1 VKAAY
6 RRLVI
11 KVSGGQLAGDLG
23 FGIDPTVIAGI
34 AEELREVHELGTQ
47 LAVVI
52 GGGNVIRG
60 ITAAAQ
66 GLDRASA
73 DYMGMLAAVINA
85 LALQDALEKAGLSTR
100 VLSALEISSVAE
112 PYIRRRAVRHL
123 EKGRVVVFAG
133 GTGNPFF
140 STDTAAALRAA
151 EIDAEIILMA
161 KQGVDGVYSADPKT
175 DADAMRYESLSFDE
189 AIQKNLR
196 VMDQT
201 ALALCRENHLP
212 VIVFDMGV
220 RGNIRKVAAGEAVG
234 TRVEDL
240 RAR

>member
-1 VKAAY
+1 MKAAY

-11 KVSGGQLAGDLG
+11 KLSGGQLAGENG
-23 FGIDPTVIAGI
+23 FGISPTVIANI
-34 AEELREVHELGTQ
+34 AAELREVHELGTQ

-73 DYMGMLAAVINA
+73 DYMGMMAGVING
-85 LALQDALEKAGLSTR
+85 LALQDALEKVGLNTR
-100 VLSALEISSVAE
+100 LQSALEIQSVAE

-133 GTGNPFF
+133 GTGNPYF

-151 EIDAEIILMA
+151 EIGAEIILMA
-161 KQGVDGVYSADPKT
+161 KQGVDGVYDDDPKT
-175 DADAMRYESLSFDE
+175 NPKAQRFETLAFDE

-201 ALALCRENHLP
+201 ALALCRENDLP
-212 VIVFDMGV
+212 LIVFDMSV
-220 RGNIRKVAAGEAVG
+220 RGNIRKIAAGETVG
-234 TRVEDL
+234 TRVG
-240 RAR
+240 